1 MQSKNEARFSNL
13 VYLFH
18 SWLENTLRDIKL
30 IFKMIYNTIFS
41 ERFKN
46 INFLPEKELFL
57 QKGSK
62 LVTLLNLLSLYDS
75 YGPLDMILGC

>member
-1 MQSKNEARFSNL
+1 
-13 VYLFH
+13 
-18 SWLENTLRDIKL
+18 
-30 IFKMIYNTIFS
+30 MIYNTIFS

-75 YGPLDMILGC
+75 YGPLAMILGCWKSQFWPKSSYVLGNLKSNFLIKW